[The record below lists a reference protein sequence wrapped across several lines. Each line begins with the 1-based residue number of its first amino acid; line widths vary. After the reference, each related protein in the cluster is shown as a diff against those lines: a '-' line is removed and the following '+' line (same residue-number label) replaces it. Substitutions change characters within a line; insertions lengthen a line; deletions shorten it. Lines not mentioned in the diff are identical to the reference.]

1 MSFRLLW
8 GTFPRLSRP
17 PLSRAFASA
26 PPRAARSRLPALGV
40 ASGLTLASYLWL
52 KDQPVHADAEEAK
65 REHPSP
71 PLSSFVRAYVVYAMC
86 SVPPLVDWSPQ
97 ILSTLLSIPVISDVT
112 KALVRV
118 TFFDQFVGG
127 ETAEGALPLVEQL
140 RAENKGCL
148 FAYSVEVDEHEAA
161 GKAKGNSVQSVHK
174 ECIREMI
181 HSIDVAADFE
191 DGHLPPGSSKG
202 RRTWVAIKLSA
213 LLTNTESLVNFS
225 RHLIQNRPAASIAF
239 PGTPHPSDL
248 DVLHQKAGTSDAM
261 TEQDIAALKELYVD
275 LTAVCQHAQERGV
288 KIIIDAEH
296 SWYQPALDA
305 FALGLMSTFNRPS
318 SSTESPNVQ
327 PLVLNTYQAYL
338 RRNESH
344 LLETLKTARENGFSL
359 GVKLVRGA
367 YHPHELAAHAPAH
380 SPNAKSSHT
389 PSISPDTL
397 PPVWST
403 KPETDACYN
412 KCVDILVDA
421 VAADVAPRSSW
432 FGKSSAA
439 QAPTVGVLFGT
450 HNWESC
456 RRVLNRLVEKGL
468 ATADGATPDREPIVR
483 IGSEVTERIALA
495 QLYGMHDDLTDYL
508 VGRTRSSTPFVI
520 KYVPYGSLAE
530 VMPYLSRRAI
540 ENKSVLGDGAAAAER
555 KRAWDGIKRKLFG

>member
-1 MSFRLLW
+1 MSFRLLR

-40 ASGLTLASYLWL
+40 ASGLTLASYVWL

-191 DGHLPPGSSKG
+191 DRHLPPGSSKG
-202 RRTWVAIKLSA
+202 RRTWVAIKLVR
-213 LLTNTESLVNFS
+213 SLS
-225 RHLIQNRPAASIAF
+225 PIHD
-239 PGTPHPSDL
+239 SDL
-248 DVLHQKAGTSDAM
+248 ILRQSLRSSPT
-261 TEQDIAALKELYVD
+261 LNL
-275 LTAVCQHAQERGV
+275 
-288 KIIIDAEH
+288 
-296 SWYQPALDA
+296 W
-305 FALGLMSTFNRPS
+305 ST
-318 SSTESPNVQ
+318 
-327 PLVLNTYQAYL
+327 
-338 RRNESH
+338 
-344 LLETLKTARENGFSL
+344 SL
-359 GVKLVRGA
+359 G
-367 YHPHELAAHAPAH
+367 
-380 SPNAKSSHT
+380 
-389 PSISPDTL
+389 IS
-397 PPVWST
+397 
-403 KPETDACYN
+403 
-412 KCVDILVDA
+412 
-421 VAADVAPRSSW
+421 
-432 FGKSSAA
+432 F
-439 QAPTVGVLFGT
+439 
-450 HNWESC
+450 
-456 RRVLNRLVEKGL
+456 
-468 ATADGATPDREPIVR
+468 
-483 IGSEVTERIALA
+483 RIAL
-495 QLYGMHDDLTDYL
+495 LLRLLSLERHIPLISM
-508 VGRTRSSTPFVI
+508 SST
-520 KYVPYGSLAE
+520 
-530 VMPYLSRRAI
+530 
-540 ENKSVLGDGAAAAER
+540 
-555 KRAWDGIKRKLFG
+555 RKLGLVIL